1 MPPRCDALSE
11 EDRRTLLSRAR
22 QVILETICR
31 LRLPDLPPAT
41 GRLAELPVPLLTC
54 EAVVSETCF
63 LLRHA
68 RGGPSAVL
76 ELLDRGALRIAFRL
90 EDNVGA
96 VGRLMAR
103 YASVPM
109 SLADACLVRMAEQH
123 PDSRVL
129 TLDRD
134 FRLYRK
140 HGRHAIPAIMPEDRP
155 GA

>member
-1 MPPRCDALSE
+1 LS
-11 EDRRTLLSRAR
+11 
-22 QVILETICR
+22 
-31 LRLPDLPPAT
+31 
-41 GRLAELPVPLLTC
+41 VPLLTC

-76 ELLDRGALRIAFRL
+76 ELIDRGALRIAFRL

-123 PDSRVL
+123 SDSRVL

>member
-1 MPPRCDALSE
+1 M
-11 EDRRTLLSRAR
+11 
-22 QVILETICR
+22 
-31 LRLPDLPPAT
+31 
-41 GRLAELPVPLLTC
+41 PVPLLTC

-134 FRLYRK
+134 FEHYRW
-140 HGRHAIPAIMPEDRP
+140 GRNKAFRMLVPLDGR
-155 GA
+155 

>member
-1 MPPRCDALSE
+1 
-11 EDRRTLLSRAR
+11 
-22 QVILETICR
+22 
-31 LRLPDLPPAT
+31 
-41 GRLAELPVPLLTC
+41 LPVPLLTC

-109 SLADACLVRMAEQH
+109 SLADACLVRMAEAH

-140 HGRHAIPAIMPEDRP
+140 HGRHAIPAIMPEDRR
-155 GA
+155 GV

>member
-1 MPPRCDALSE
+1 M
-11 EDRRTLLSRAR
+11 LSRDTLIDTGPLVAFLNR
-22 QVILETICR
+22 R
-31 LRLPDLPPAT
+31 DRYHRWAT
-41 GRLAELPVPLLTC
+41 TRLAELPTPLLTC

-68 RGGPSAVL
+68 RDGSRAVL
-76 ELLDRGALRIAFRL
+76 DLLSRGALRIAFRL
-90 EDNVGA
+90 EDHVDLVA
-96 VGRLMAR
+96 RLMGR

-109 SLADACLVRMAEQH
+109 SLADACLVSMAEQH

-140 HGRHAIPAIMPEDRP
+140 HGRHALPLIMPEERS